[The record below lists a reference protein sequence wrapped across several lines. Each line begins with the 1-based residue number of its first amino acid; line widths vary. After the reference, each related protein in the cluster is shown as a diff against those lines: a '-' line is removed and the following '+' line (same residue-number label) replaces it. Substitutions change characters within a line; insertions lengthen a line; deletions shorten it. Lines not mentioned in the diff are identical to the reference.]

1 MKKIKSNHYKGLII
15 SLGIIVLSIISIM
28 MQEYQRKRSYQID
41 NRNIATKENEIAV
54 YITGAVKNPGVYY
67 LKLGARLCDLLD
79 LCGGISE
86 NADIKNI
93 NLAKK
98 LSDADKIEISPIKE
112 QDADMTEDLGESEAK
127 VNINQATLSEL
138 MTLNGIGEATA
149 KKIIEYR
156 QIQKFVTIEDIMEV
170 TGIGENKYQQI
181 KENICVE

>member
-1 MKKIKSNHYKGLII
+1 MI
-15 SLGIIVLSIISIM
+15 SLGIIILSIISIV
-28 MQEYQRKRSYQID
+28 MQEYQRKKSYQID
-41 NRNIATKENEIAV
+41 DQSIMTKENEIAV
-54 YITGAVKNPGVYY
+54 YITGAVKKPGVYY

-98 LSDADKIEISPIKE
+98 LSDADKIEISSVKE
-112 QDADMTEDLGESEAK
+112 QVEEMTEELEENEGK
-127 VNINQATLSEL
+127 VNINQATISEL
-138 MTLNGIGEATA
+138 ITLSGIGEATA
-149 KKIIEYR
+149 KKIVEYR

-170 TGIGENKYQQI
+170 PGIGENKYQQI